1 MASKKL
7 TDVSFLSATSQKAL
21 ESKDNDSFRS
31 ELRFLSTSPVREI
44 RAELLFLGSA

>member
-31 ELRFLSTSPVREI
+31 KLKFSNTGSVRERKAPLKTKAPI
-44 RAELLFLGSA
+44 